1 MTASAPSFSVAAKAP
16 SNSSLLLIL
25 RGLIVVPV
33 ASPASWTFS
42 RKGLEKGSVGHAA
55 CRWQQLPDEFDA
67 FAGQL
72 GGYASDAGDISAGAR
87 KARDQPGAN
96 RISSSAMTIG
106 IWLVACF
113 AAWVVGV
120 NQVTITSTLRW
131 TSSAANSGT
140 RSTCPSADRNSN

>member
-1 MTASAPSFSVAAKAP
+1 MTASGRSFSVAAKAP

-25 RGLIVVPV
+25 TGLIVVPV

-96 RISSSAMTIG
+96 RISCVCHHDRDLARRLLCRLG
-106 IWLVACF
+106 
-113 AAWVVGV
+113 GG
-120 NQVTITSTLRW
+120 RE
-131 TSSAANSGT
+131 
-140 RSTCPSADRNSN
+140 PSDDHIDFEMDQLGG